1 MSTGWK
7 GGYDDAAD
15 ALVEASKEDLLVD
28 SIGGLVEI
36 ETIVV
41 G

>member
-15 ALVEASKEDLLVD
+15 TLVESSEENLFVD
-28 SIGGLVEI
+28 SIGGLVEV